1 MNKLSIVALL
11 LLGCTALA
19 QDNARLLVA
28 IGTVESGM
36 QRRARGDGLKAY
48 GAYQQHAPTWAEG
61 NARLQAEGR
70 ATYPL
75 TRWRDPLAQDMVAA
89 AFLRV
94 LKDRLNARGILSPSP
109 EIIALCWNH
118 GVTGAA
124 ARGFRPD
131 DYARRVANIYRTL

>member
-11 LLGCTALA
+11 LLGCTASA

-70 ATYPL
+70 PTYPL

-109 EIIALCWNH
+109 EVIALCWNH